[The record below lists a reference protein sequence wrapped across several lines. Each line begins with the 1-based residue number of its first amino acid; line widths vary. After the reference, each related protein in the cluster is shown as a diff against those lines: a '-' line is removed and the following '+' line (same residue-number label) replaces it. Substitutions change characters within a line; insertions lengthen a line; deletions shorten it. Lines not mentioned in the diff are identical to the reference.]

1 MTPDAPGFDL
11 DLALDSLP
19 LEDLRRV
26 TEAVAADQ
34 DRWASKVQFRPEGR
48 WWTRLQGDHVLDIW
62 LLTWLVDQST
72 DLHDHGASAAA
83 FTVVRGEL
91 TEVRTAGPL
100 EESRRLAAGSSATV
114 EPGVIHDVRN
124 PRGRPA
130 VSIHAYSPP
139 LQAMTYYR
147 REPTGRLVVDEVV
160 ERELGE

>member
-19 LEDLRRV
+19 LDDLRCV
-26 TEAVAADQ
+26 VEGIAADR
-34 DRWASKVQFRPEGR
+34 DRWASLVRFRPSGR

-72 DLHDHGASAAA
+72 DLHDHGPSGAA

-91 TEVRTAGPL
+91 TEVRTSGPL
-100 EESRRLAAGSSATV
+100 EEQRRLAAGSTATV

-124 PRGRPA
+124 PRGAPA

-139 LQAMTYYR
+139 LRTMSYYR
-147 REPTGRLVVDEVV
+147 REPSGRLVLDEIVH
-160 ERELGE
+160 REAGT